1 MEKFKKI
8 IRRIHNYITLNLKE
22 FIKNLSDVKSL
33 GIKETIKRT
42 WRGISIVLSLII
54 VFFLVIYSSC
64 STSKEKVLEGFKNA
78 LISEDSGKVCKYVR
92 VNDERAS
99 AKELEPLIKYYSG
112 HEKKIK
118 IIESELRQKGK
129 SGNFVL
135 KSKNCILRD
144 KYYISISTVVV
155 DFTTDTKNVDVQF
168 GNKKFKLVD
177 KAEFDVIPGSYD
189 VNYSYNTE
197 YGDITEDINVD
208 LIANKTIELKVNGNY
223 ITLYTNFDDAKV
235 FINNIDTNLQA
246 KDIKN
251 YGPIPKDKE
260 VVMYLQ
266 REFPWGNIKS
276 ENININNQQY
286 VKLDINMVNDE
297 LMVMVSKI
305 VNEFY
310 SSAFEA
316 LNNRDKELIINST
329 AIVKDT
335 VYNYINEKALL
346 FSNNYEITDLQ
357 VEIEKSDFKYE
368 DEKYKA
374 SLVTKINY
382 NVYKKILPFIKTPN
396 ESSFILNLEY
406 DHGIFII
413 NGIQKVDI

>member
-135 KSKNCILRD
+135 KSKNGILRD

-297 LMVMVSKI
+297 LMAMVSKI

-329 AIVKDT
+329 AIIKDT

>member
-8 IRRIHNYITLNLKE
+8 IRRIYNYITLNLKE
-22 FIKNLSDVKSL
+22 FIKNLRDIKSL
-33 GIKETIKRT
+33 GVKETLKRT
-42 WRGISIVLSLII
+42 WGGIAVLLSLII
-54 VFFLVIYSSC
+54 VSFLVVYSNC

-78 LISEDSGKVCKYVR
+78 LISADSGKVCKYVR
-92 VNDERAS
+92 VDDERAS
-99 AKELEPLIKYYSG
+99 AKELEPLIKYYG
-112 HEKKIK
+112 GQEKRIK
-118 IIESELRQKGK
+118 SIESELRNEGK
-129 SGNFVL
+129 SGNFIL
-135 KSKNCILRD
+135 QSKNGLLRD

-155 DFTTDTKNVDVQF
+155 EFTTDTKNVDVQF

-266 REFPWGNIKS
+266 RDFPWGDIKS

-297 LMVMVSKI
+297 LMTMVSKI

-310 SSAFEA
+310 SSSFEA

-329 AIVKDT
+329 ATVKDT
-335 VYNYINEKALL
+335 VYNYINEKAFL

>member
-99 AKELEPLIKYYSG
+99 AKELEPLIKYYSE

-135 KSKNCILRD
+135 KSKNGILRD

-297 LMVMVSKI
+297 LMAMVSKI

>member
-8 IRRIHNYITLNLKE
+8 IRRVYNYITLNLKE
-22 FIKNLSDVKSL
+22 FIKNLRDIKSL
-33 GIKETIKRT
+33 GVKETLKRT
-42 WRGISIVLSLII
+42 WGGIAVLLSLII
-54 VFFLVIYSSC
+54 VSFLVVYSSC
-64 STSKEKVLEGFKNA
+64 GTSKEKVLEGFKNA
-78 LISEDSGKVCKYVR
+78 LISADSGKVCKYVR
-92 VNDERAS
+92 VDDERAS
-99 AKELEPLIKYYSG
+99 EKELEPLIKYYSG
-112 HEKKIK
+112 QEKKIK
-118 IIESELRQKGK
+118 SIESELRKEGK

-135 KSKNCILRD
+135 QSKNGVLRD

-155 DFTTDTKNVDVQF
+155 EFTTDTKNIDVQF

-189 VNYSYNTE
+189 VNYNCNTE
-197 YGDITEDINVD
+197 YGDITEDMNVD

-223 ITLYTNFDDAKV
+223 ITLYSNFDDAKV

-266 REFPWGNIKS
+266 RDFPWGDIKS

-297 LMVMVSKI
+297 LMTMVSKI

-310 SSAFEA
+310 SSSFEA
-316 LNNRDKELIINST
+316 LNNRDKELIINSNAT
-329 AIVKDT
+329 VKDT
-335 VYNYINEKALL
+335 VYNYINEKTFL

-382 NVYKKILPFIKTPN
+382 NVYKKLLPFIKTPN

-406 DHGIFII
+406 NEGAFII

>member
-64 STSKEKVLEGFKNA
+64 STSKENVLEGFKNA

-99 AKELEPLIKYYSG
+99 AKELEPLIKYYSE

-135 KSKNCILRD
+135 KSKNGILRD

-297 LMVMVSKI
+297 LMAMVSKI

>member
-99 AKELEPLIKYYSG
+99 AKELEPLIKYYSE

-135 KSKNCILRD
+135 KSKNGILRD

-297 LMVMVSKI
+297 LMAMVSKI

-346 FSNNYEITDLQ
+346 FINNYEITDLQ

>member
-8 IRRIHNYITLNLKE
+8 IRRIYNYITLNLKE
-22 FIKNLSDVKSL
+22 FIKNLRDIKSL
-33 GIKETIKRT
+33 GVKETLKRT
-42 WRGISIVLSLII
+42 WGGIAVLLSLII
-54 VFFLVIYSSC
+54 VSFLVVYSNC

-78 LISEDSGKVCKYVR
+78 LISADSGKVCKYVR
-92 VNDERAS
+92 VDDERAS
-99 AKELEPLIKYYSG
+99 AKELEPLIKYYG
-112 HEKKIK
+112 GQEKRIK
-118 IIESELRQKGK
+118 SIESELRNEGK
-129 SGNFVL
+129 SGNFIL
-135 KSKNCILRD
+135 QSKNGLLRD

-155 DFTTDTKNVDVQF
+155 EFTTDTKNVDVQF

-189 VNYSYNTE
+189 VNYNYNTE
-197 YGDITEDINVD
+197 YGNITEDMNVD

-223 ITLYTNFDDAKV
+223 ITLYSNFDDAKV
-235 FINNIDTNLQA
+235 FIDNIDTNLQA

-266 REFPWGNIKS
+266 RDFPWGDIKS

-297 LMVMVSKI
+297 LMTMVSKI

-310 SSAFEA
+310 SSSFEA

-329 AIVKDT
+329 ATVKDT
-335 VYNYINEKALL
+335 VYNYINEKAFL

-368 DEKYKA
+368 EEKYKA

-382 NVYKKILPFIKTPN
+382 NVYKKLLPFIKTPN

-406 DHGIFII
+406 NEGAFII

>member
-135 KSKNCILRD
+135 KSKNGILRD

-297 LMVMVSKI
+297 LMAMVSKI